1 MSTTRHRTARS
12 DAIAGVRR
20 RASAV
25 RPRRSKRRGVALVM
39 VLGALTVLTVMLT
52 EFQDETSAELG
63 SALAERDALRAE
75 YAARSAVNLSRL
87 LLAAEPTIRKSLA
100 FMGPLMGAG
109 TLPQLPVWQLA
120 DELLGAFNDEARQE
134 SFAQLT
140 SVDLSQGK
148 GLAMEGVSFDVQIVD
163 EDSKLNL
170 NVPARGTPGGQK
182 QVGEQ
187 VMTLIGGPQ
196 YDSMFEER
204 DEEGDYNT
212 RETICGAL
220 VDWVD
225 PDQDQYVCQGED
237 NAAQAGSQ
245 AGEDSYYA
253 RLKQPYERK
262 NAAFDSLQE
271 IHLVRGVTE
280 EFWRTFI
287 QPDPDNPAERN
298 VTVWGSGKVN
308 INTANAV
315 VIHRLICAYAV
326 HPEAE
331 PFCTDPTQFALFY
344 QIMQGKAMLTRGIP
358 LFTSPK
364 AFVQVM
370 LGKGGGLAKMLLIDM
385 FGLTPISQVHSEN
398 YLLEK
403 ISAESKV
410 FSIYATGVAHSGK
423 RETRVRIHAVVDFRQ
438 APPPGQ
444 SRNVQELM
452 EAAGLAPSA
461 PAPTE
466 TETPSNPDDPMAELP
481 EEALLSALQKDPGGN
496 IIYYRLD

>member
-1 MSTTRHRTARS
+1 
-12 DAIAGVRR
+12 
-20 RASAV
+20 
-25 RPRRSKRRGVALVM
+25 M

-87 LLAAEPTIRKSLA
+87 LIAAEPTIRKSLGILGA
-100 FMGPLMGAG
+100 VMGG

-120 DELLGAFNDEARQE
+120 DELLGAFNDQARQE

-140 SVDLSQGK
+140 AVDLTQGK

-182 QVGEQ
+182 QVAEQ

-196 YDSMFEER
+196 YDVMFESR
-204 DEEGDYNT
+204 DDDGNYNRRGT
-212 RETICGAL
+212 VCGAL

-225 PDQDQYVCQGED
+225 PDQDQYVCEED
-237 NAAQAGSQ
+237 GNAVHAGSV
-245 AGEDSYYA
+245 AAEDSYYA
-253 RLKQPYERK
+253 RLKYPYERK

-271 IHLVRGVTE
+271 LHLVRGVTE

-287 QPDPDNPAERN
+287 QPDPGNPASRN

-308 INTANAV
+308 INTANPYVIWNLVCSQAV
-315 VIHRLICAYAV
+315 NRS
-326 HPEAE
+326 EE
-331 PFCTDPTQFALFY
+331 PFCTDPTQLATFIGVMNAKEMF
-344 QIMQGKAMLTRGIP
+344 TRGIP

-364 AFVQVM
+364 AFLNVI
-370 LGKGGGLAKMLLIDM
+370 LGKGGGMAKMILIDM
-385 FGLTPISQVHSEN
+385 FQLTPISQVRSN
-398 YLLEK
+398 AVLLDK
-403 ISAESKV
+403 IDAESKV

-444 SRNVQELM
+444 NRNLADIMDMAGVDP
-452 EAAGLAPSA
+452 AASQ
-461 PAPTE
+461 PAESPT
-466 TETPSNPDDPMAELP
+466 NPDDPMGDLP
-481 EEALLSALQKDPGGN
+481 EEALLDALQKDPGGN
-496 IIYYRLD
+496 VVYYRID

>member
-1 MSTTRHRTARS
+1 
-12 DAIAGVRR
+12 
-20 RASAV
+20 
-25 RPRRSKRRGVALVM
+25 M

-75 YAARSAVNLSRL
+75 YAARSAINLSRL
-87 LLAAEPTIRKSLA
+87 LIAAEPTIRKSLA
-100 FMGPLMGAG
+100 FMGPLMGAS
-109 TLPQLPVWQLA
+109 TMPQLPVWQLA

-134 SFAQLT
+134 SFSQLT
-140 SVDLSQGK
+140 AVDLAEGK

-187 VMTLIGGPQ
+187 VMTLIGGQQ
-196 YDSMFEER
+196 YDVMFETR
-204 DEEGDYNT
+204 DEDGNFNRRST
-212 RETICGAL
+212 VCGAI

-225 PDQDQYVCQGED
+225 PDQDQFVCEED
-237 NAAQAGSQ
+237 GNAAHAGNT

-253 RLKQPYERK
+253 RLRQPYERK

-271 IHLVRGVTE
+271 LHLVRGVDE

-287 QPDPDNPAERN
+287 QPDPDNPASRN

-308 INTANAV
+308 INTANPIVIWEVACSQAV
-315 VIHRLICAYAV
+315 NAAS
-326 HPEAE
+326 E
-331 PFCTDPTQFALFY
+331 PFCTDPTQLATFIG
-344 QIMQGKAMLTRGIP
+344 IMQAKDMFTRGIP
-358 LFTSPK
+358 LFTSAD
-364 AFVQVM
+364 AFVNVI
-370 LGKGGGLAKMLLIDM
+370 LGKGSGIAKMLLIDM
-385 FGLTPISQVHSEN
+385 FQLTPISQVRSN
-398 YLLEK
+398 AYLKDK
-403 ISAESKV
+403 ITTESKV

-444 SRNVQELM
+444 NRNLADILEL
-452 EAAGLAPSA
+452 AGGDPTATQATDNQANKNEEFGDL
-461 PAPTE
+461 PA
-466 TETPSNPDDPMAELP
+466 
-481 EEALLSALQKDPGGN
+481 EALVTALQKDPGGSV
-496 IIYYRLD
+496 IYYRLD